1 MTTSTI
7 TGAHISNVD
16 GGDRGSVFNRTL
28 PLLVIWFFAA
38 LWLGV
43 SGAARGG
50 PGKPPLML
58 AAAVTLPLLVFAA
71 DARFGWRWFRGLAQL
86 SLPALIAM
94 QTYRIGGAFFVI
106 AWMNGDLPAGFA
118 LPAGLGDIAIGAAAP
133 FVAAAVADGRPRA
146 RAVAIAWSVL
156 GLVDLVAALSL
167 GVTHSSSLLGVFATS
182 VTTDSLALYPFS
194 LIPMFVV
201 PLSFML
207 HAIALRRLAHR

>member
-1 MTTSTI
+1 M
-7 TGAHISNVD
+7 V
-16 GGDRGSVFNRTL
+16 
-28 PLLVIWFFAA
+28 WFFAA

-43 SGAARGG
+43 SGVARGG
-50 PGKPPLML
+50 AGKPPLML

-71 DARFGWRWFRGLAQL
+71 DARFGWRLFRGLAQL

-94 QTYRIGGAFFVI
+94 QTYRIGGVFFVI
-106 AWMNGDLPAGFA
+106 AWMNGELPAGFA

-146 RAVAIAWSVL
+146 RALALAWSVL

-182 VTTDSLALYPFS
+182 VTTRFARGLSVQPDPDVRRAAVVHAARPRVAAPPAPLTRVDRRCTASPSAAGLYQRR
-194 LIPMFVV
+194 V
-201 PLSFML
+201 
-207 HAIALRRLAHR
+207 LRACSR